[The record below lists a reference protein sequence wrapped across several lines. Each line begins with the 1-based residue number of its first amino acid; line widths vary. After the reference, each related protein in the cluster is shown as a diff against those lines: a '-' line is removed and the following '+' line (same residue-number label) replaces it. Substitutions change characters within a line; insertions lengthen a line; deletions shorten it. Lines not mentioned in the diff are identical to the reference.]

1 MLEHVLLFVFQWL
14 DWHFLI
20 TISSV
25 EYCVEITNCDI
36 SADAR
41 EMPLLSDSSSSPVSH
56 QRESYWQAFH
66 ILQFGIFFHCSPSE
80 TYPLKDLKICFIAY
94 VFLRKLEICLPWT
107 SLSHHFI
114 KSLNSTSLQQFFRH
128 ECHIWLFVASTV
140 HYCLSACFS
149 VYDPSNILWLL
160 DYDDTRYAISKSKYG
175 LTTMGGI
182 VK

>member
-56 QRESYWQAFH
+56 QRESY
-66 ILQFGIFFHCSPSE
+66 
-80 TYPLKDLKICFIAY
+80 
-94 VFLRKLEICLPWT
+94 
-107 SLSHHFI
+107 
-114 KSLNSTSLQQFFRH
+114 
-128 ECHIWLFVASTV
+128 
-140 HYCLSACFS
+140 
-149 VYDPSNILWLL
+149 
-160 DYDDTRYAISKSKYG
+160 
-175 LTTMGGI
+175 
-182 VK
+182 